1 LIPNQPLSVSFKEAA
16 EITSVSR
23 STLRRYAKG
32 GRLRTVR
39 LGRRRVIPF
48 DALKDLIR
56 EGTGEGE
63 VREKG

>member
-16 EITSVSR
+16 ALTSVSPN
-23 STLRRYAKG
+23 TLRRHAKS
-32 GRLRTVR
+32 GRLATVR

-56 EGTGEGE
+56 DGSEGQE
-63 VREKG
+63 RR